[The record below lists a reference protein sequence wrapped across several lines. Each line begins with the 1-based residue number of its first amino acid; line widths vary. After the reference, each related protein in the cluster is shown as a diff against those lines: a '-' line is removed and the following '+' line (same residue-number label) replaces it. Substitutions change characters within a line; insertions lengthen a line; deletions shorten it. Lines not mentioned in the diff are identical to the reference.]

1 MTLPSTRAAS
11 PQTLL
16 AIYLNDHYA
25 GAIGALEVARRS
37 RGSNTT
43 PPLSADLDRLIAE
56 LTDDRRSLEQIMAL
70 LGVARSA
77 FKSTAAYLAEK
88 AGRAKLN
95 GQLTGYSPLSRV
107 VELEG
112 LSLAVAH
119 KRNLWESLALL
130 AQHDDRLSSVD
141 FDELIARADRQAE
154 VLQGHRLAATETAL
168 P

>member
-1 MTLPSTRAAS
+1 MKLPSTGPAS

-43 PPLSADLDRLIAE
+43 PPLSVDLDRLIAE
-56 LTDDRRSLEQIMAL
+56 LTDDRRALEQVMSL
-70 LGVARSA
+70 LGVARSG

-112 LSLAVAH
+112 LALAVAH
-119 KRNLWESLALL
+119 KRNLWQSLAQL
-130 AQHDDRLSSVD
+130 AQRDDRLSTID
-141 FDELIARADRQAE
+141 FDELIARADRQAK
-154 VLQGHRLAATETAL
+154 VLELQRLAATETAL